1 MDEKYVREILA
12 TASERIEGQ
21 SVASLIS
28 GIAKETKDLKGVS
41 LENQY
46 AMGAILGSMLH
57 QSYCDGRRL
66 EQPNENGLA
75 NEPRIKELNASLD
88 RDFVLGVL
96 EGRIEKDSTLYVEGG
111 KVFMDIANRN
121 FSQLSPHWQ
130 YDNFMAGCCAARSVL
145 TNWEGLT
152 HDNEQVREFTT
163 VAVANGI
170 HEAWIARGNVGDWNA
185 DLATAYVN
193 LPVEEQDKDL
203 GHYVMASGLI
213 DSLRQEIIAN
223 QNPIDTP
230 TE

>member
-1 MDEKYVREILA
+1 MDEKHIREILA
-12 TASERIEGQ
+12 TAAERIEGKAFAT
-21 SVASLIS
+21 VIS
-28 GIAKETKDLKGVS
+28 EIAKETKDLKGVS

-46 AMGAILGSMLH
+46 TMGAILGSMLH
-57 QSYCDGRRL
+57 QSYCDGRRR
-66 EQPNENGLA
+66 EEPTENGLP
-75 NEPRIKELNASLD
+75 NEPRIKELSESLD
-88 RDFVLGVL
+88 KEFVLGVL

-145 TNWEGLT
+145 TSWEGLT

-213 DSLRQEIIAN
+213 ESLRQEIVAN
-223 QNPIDTP
+223 QTQTDAPA
-230 TE
+230 E

>member
-1 MDEKYVREILA
+1 MDEKYVRDVLS
-12 TASERIEGQ
+12 TASSRVAGQ
-21 SVASLIS
+21 SASSLIS
-28 GIAKETKDLKGVS
+28 EIAKDTKDLKGVS
-41 LENQY
+41 LEDQY
-46 AMGAILGSMLH
+46 AMGAMLGSMLH
-57 QSYCDGRRL
+57 QSYCDGRKR
-66 EQPNENGLA
+66 EEPNEDGLP
-75 NEPRIKELNASLD
+75 NEPRIKQLSESLD
-88 RDFVLGVL
+88 KEFVLGVL
-96 EGRIEKDSTLYVEGG
+96 EGRIEKDSTLYVENG
-111 KVFMDIANRN
+111 KVFMDIANRT

-193 LPVEEQDKDL
+193 LPVDEQDKDL
-203 GHYVMASGLI
+203 GHYVMAKGLVE
-213 DSLRQEIIAN
+213 SLRQEIVAN
-223 QNPIDTP
+223 QDQADVP

>member
-1 MDEKYVREILA
+1 MDENYVRQVLA
-12 TASERIEGQ
+12 TSSERIAGK
-21 SVASLIS
+21 SAAGLIS
-28 GIAKETKDLKGVS
+28 EIAKGTKDLKGVS
-41 LENQY
+41 LEDQY
-46 AMGAILGSMLH
+46 AMGAMLGSMLH
-57 QSYCDGRRL
+57 QAYCDGRRR
-66 EQPNENGLA
+66 EEPTEDGLP
-75 NEPRIKELNASLD
+75 NEPRIKQLSDSLD
-88 RDFVLGVL
+88 KEFILGVL
-96 EGRIEKDSTLYVEGG
+96 EGKIERDATLYVEGG
-111 KVFMDIANRN
+111 KVFMDIANRS
-121 FSQLSPHWQ
+121 FSQLSPYWQ

-193 LPVEEQDKDL
+193 LPVDEQEKDL
-203 GHYVMASGLI
+203 GHYVMASGLV

-223 QNPIDTP
+223 QDDVP